1 MKQVLIRQGI
11 AVVEEVPAPLVEPG
25 TVLVRVARSCISIG
39 TELSGMRASGTS
51 LLQRAR
57 REPQRVKT
65 LARMVVTDGLSRT
78 RKRIEAKLGAGNA
91 TGYSAAGTIIAVG
104 EGIDDLMVGTRVAC
118 AGAQCAH
125 HAEVIC
131 VPRHLAV
138 PLPAGLDFESA
149 STVTLGAIALQ
160 GVRRACPTLGETF
173 VVVGLGVLGQLT
185 AQLLRA
191 NGARVIGLDLHED
204 RLQLAADLALEATVQ
219 PGRDVEFERVARL
232 TDGFGA
238 DGVIVT
244 AASSSSE
251 ILSTAFRMCRRKAR
265 VVLVGDVGLDLKR
278 EDIYLKELDFLVS
291 TSYGP
296 GRYDPTYEEGG
307 LDYPIAYVRW
317 TENRNM
323 AEYVRLLGTGRLQVQ
338 RMVSAVY
345 PVDEAPAAYRAL
357 NEGPAKPL
365 MVLLAYPDREE
376 RLVQA
381 RLVPLT
387 ALRSEAGRRV
397 RLALAGAGDFATGVH
412 LPNIHALR
420 DRIDL
425 RCIQSRTGAKAA
437 EVGRQY
443 GATYATTDFGEVLAD
458 PEVDAVLIATRHDLH
473 AGMALAAL
481 SAGKHVLV
489 EKPLALLDAD
499 LDAIETFYAE
509 RQGQAVP
516 LLLTGFNRRF
526 SPHARAIST
535 VLSSRTNPMVIQY
548 FMNAGYIPASHWV
561 HGPEGGGRN
570 RGEACHI
577 YDLFTFLTGARLV
590 GAEACALRPATGHY
604 LRSDNFI
611 ATVTLDD
618 GSVAT
623 LTYTSL
629 GNASYPKETMVVA
642 CDGKV
647 LELKDYQH
655 LVVAGERPSSKNA
668 RFPDKGLR
676 AELEAFVDAVR
687 GGGPWP
693 IPLWQQ
699 LQASRIANL
708 VEAALRP
715 TTLSFQTRTP

>member
-1 MKQVLIRQGI
+1 MKQVLVRQGI

-39 TELSGMRASGTS
+39 TELSGMRASGDS

-57 REPQRVKT
+57 REPQRVKA
-65 LARMVVTDGLSRT
+65 LAKMVVADGLGRT
-78 RKRIEAKLGAGNA
+78 RKRLEAKLGAGHA
-91 TGYSAAGTIIAVG
+91 TGYSAAGTIVAVG
-104 EGIDDLMVGTRVAC
+104 EGIDDLVVGTRVAC

-125 HAEVIC
+125 HAEVIRA
-131 VPRHLAV
+131 PRHLTV
-138 PLPAGLDFESA
+138 PLPAGLDLESA

-160 GVRRACPTLGETF
+160 GVRRASPTLGETF

-191 NGARVIGLDLHED
+191 NGARVIGLDLDNE
-204 RLQLAADLALEATVQ
+204 RLQLAADLALEATVR
-219 PGRDVEFERVARL
+219 PGRDVEIDQVARL

-244 AASSSSE
+244 AASPSSE
-251 ILSTAFRMCRRKAR
+251 ILSSAFRMCRRKAR

-323 AEYVRLLGTGRLQVQ
+323 AEYVRLLGTGQLQVK

-357 NEGPAKPL
+357 DVGPAKPL

-376 RLVQA
+376 HLVQA

-387 ALRSEAGRRV
+387 ANHSEAGGRV
-397 RLALAGAGDFATGVH
+397 RLALAGAGDFAVSVH

-420 DRIDL
+420 DRIEL
-425 RCIQSRTGAKAA
+425 RCIQSRTGHKAA
-437 EVGRQY
+437 EIGRQY
-443 GATYATTDFGEVLAD
+443 GAAYATTDFGEVLAD

-473 AGMALAAL
+473 GSMALAAL

-489 EKPLALLDAD
+489 EKPLALLGAD
-499 LDAIETFYAE
+499 LDAIEAFYAQ
-509 RQGQAVP
+509 RQGQVVP

-526 SPHARAIST
+526 SPHAREISS
-535 VLSSRTNPMVIQY
+535 VLSSRTNPMIIQY

-577 YDLFTFLTGARLV
+577 YDLFTFLTGARVL
-590 GAEACALRPATGHY
+590 GAEAQALRPATGHY
-604 LRSDNFI
+604 LCSDNFT
-611 ATVTLDD
+611 ATVTFAD
-618 GSVAT
+618 GSIAT

-647 LELKDYQH
+647 LEVKDYQQ
-655 LVVAGERPSSKNA
+655 LIVAGERPSAKKA
-668 RFPDKGLR
+668 MAPDKGLR
-676 AELEAFVDAVR
+676 TELEAFVEAVR
-687 GGGPWP
+687 CGGPWP

-699 LQASRIANL
+699 LQATRIANL
-708 VEAALRP
+708 IEAAMVP
-715 TTLSFQTRTP
+715 TTPNLQPGLP